1 MLAAPVPSSEG
12 VMTDAMTLRDARAAY
27 WRANDFGDDGGE
39 SLRWVPVKVLGL
51 TLYIPNSDARR
62 RAVRVHD
69 LHHVVTGY
77 TTDFIGEGEI
87 GAWEVATGCA
97 RVPIA
102 LVINLAVVA
111 LVVPLAPRR
120 MLAAWARGRATRN
133 LYRAPYGDALLARR
147 VDETRAEL
155 GTDRPAPR
163 ARVRDAVGLGA
174 AWLAGVALLLAPFA
188 ALAYAALRLR

>member
-1 MLAAPVPSSEG
+1 
-12 VMTDAMTLRDARAAY
+12 MTGTMDAMTLRDARAAY

-39 SLRWVPVKVLGL
+39 SLRWVPLRVLGL
-51 TLYIPNSDARR
+51 TLYFPNSDARR
-62 RAVRVHD
+62 RAARVHD

-77 TTDFIGEGEI
+77 ATDLLGEGEI

-102 LVINLAVVA
+102 LAINLAVVA
-111 LVVPLAPRR
+111 FVVTWAPRR

-133 LYRAPYGDALLARR
+133 LYRAPYGDPLLARR

-155 GTDRPAPR
+155 GLDPPPPR
-163 ARVRDAVGLGA
+163 ARVRDVLGLGA
-174 AWLAGVALLLAPFA
+174 AWLAGAAMLAAPFA
-188 ALAYAALRLR
+188 AIAYAAVELF